1 MRFVLLLAALAL
13 GIAAPGIAGADP
25 PAPLR
30 HHLTLGLGFARHVSD
45 DFEDAGLETGLQ
57 GQIAYRYSLGR
68 RYDLCLEGRSFWT
81 SDEEVFTEP
90 GGTNSVRNEHETL
103 YFGPGL
109 RWSGGDGPVRPYL
122 QGSVYYMRETMRFEL
137 DGQGGDA
144 SQDGAGFG
152 LVAGADIHLSQMFS
166 LPVEANFLYGK
177 PERDVSS
184 LGMQAG
190 ITYNFVPLP

>member
-1 MRFVLLLAALAL
+1 MRLVPLLAALAL
-13 GIAAPGIAGADP
+13 VFAVPGGASADP
-25 PAPLR
+25 PASMR

-57 GQIAYRYSLGR
+57 GQVAYRYSVSR
-68 RYDLCLEGRSFWT
+68 HYDVCLEGRSFWT

-90 GGTNSVRNEHETL
+90 GGTGALRNEHETL
-103 YFGPGL
+103 YFGPGV
-109 RWSGGDGPVRPYL
+109 RWSSGDGPVRPYV
-122 QGSVYYMRETMRFEL
+122 QANVYYARETLRIEL

-144 SQDGAGFG
+144 TEDGAGFG
-152 LVAGADIHLSQMFS
+152 LAAGADIHLSRMFS
-166 LPVEANFLYGK
+166 LPVEANFLYAK